1 VLTGGLEDVQRPDNN
16 DLRAKARLFLASG
29 RQNRCKVDNRVA
41 SLRGIDHTIAISDV
55 ARAPVDVLGIL
66 SGDAADNA
74 PVFVDIKHPDVVA
87 PVSDRR
93 IIHAPT
99 NPEPPVT
106 RIFMA
111 FLFDRRGAEVSASIV
126 SFTHKPPDPS
136 VSPSKPDQIAS
147 PMLRLRASRGT
158 KQHRPGG

>member
-1 VLTGGLEDVQRPDNN
+1 MVGKWRAAILRAEDARAARVDDLRHLVLTGGLEDVQRPDNN

-87 PVSDRR
+87 
-93 IIHAPT
+93 AGKQ
-99 NPEPPVT
+99 PPDYPRT
-106 RIFMA
+106 DKPGTTGHKNLRHSF
-111 FLFDRRGAEVSASIV
+111 SIV
-126 SFTHKPPDPS
+126 A
-136 VSPSKPDQIAS
+136 VQ
-147 PMLRLRASRGT
+147 R
-158 KQHRPGG
+158 